1 MNSERTHVHMNHT
14 LTTQYA
20 ILRLEKLKSFGN
32 IAGSLAH
39 TYRTRETPNADPDRF
54 HQNTHSVDKE
64 AVLDKIKARLP
75 EKRRKDAV
83 LALEYLITASP
94 EFFVTHIDNQSTIDQ
109 YFNESVKWLNERHG
123 SENVVSWH
131 IHDDETS
138 PHLVAYVVPID
149 QEGRLNARH
158 FTGGRAA
165 LSKMQTD
172 FAKKVGAQVKLERGV
187 EGSTAKHTDIKDY
200 YAALNNPHPF
210 PPPLLTNEELA
221 TKKTKKGLFSDN
233 ETLEAKYQRINNTI
247 LERFNGISWVN
258 YAHISAELKKRLES
272 AKKRLIDEEQKRIRA
287 ETEIKNIASEK
298 EQLAMTVLQTQRKL
312 KKSEESV
319 EQLNKKLT
327 EQDEIIEYFRNKK
340 IELETELNQYR
351 NNNQDE
357 TYTP

>member
-1 MNSERTHVHMNHT
+1 MNHT
-14 LTTQYA
+14 LNTQYA

-54 HQNTHSVDKE
+54 NQNTHSVNKE
-64 AVLDKIKARLP
+64 EVLDKIKARLP

-94 EFFVTHIDNQSTIDQ
+94 EFFVTHTDNQPIIDH
-109 YFNESVKWLNERHG
+109 YFNESLKWLNERHG

-149 QEGRLNARH
+149 QEGRLNAKH
-158 FTGGRAA
+158 FTGGRAT
-165 LSKMQTD
+165 LSKIQKD
-172 FAKKVGAQVKLERGV
+172 FYKKVGAQVKLEREI

-200 YAALNNPHPF
+200 YAALNSPQPF
-210 PPPLLTNEELA
+210 TPPLLSNEELA
-221 TKKTKKGLFSDN
+221 TKKSKGKLFGEV

-258 YAHISAELKKRLES
+258 YAMISAELKKRLES
-272 AKKRLIDEEQKRIRA
+272 AKKRIAEEERNKTEAKTRTNELQSENQQLSLQLQLTQKKL
-287 ETEIKNIASEK
+287 EQMTESFEKASK
-298 EQLAMTVLQTQRKL
+298 Q
-312 KKSEESV
+312 
-319 EQLNKKLT
+319 LT
-327 EQDEIIEYFRNKK
+327 EQREISEYFRNET
-340 IELETELNQYR
+340 IRLEGELNQYQ
-351 NNNQDE
+351 NNNPDKSHI
-357 TYTP
+357 P